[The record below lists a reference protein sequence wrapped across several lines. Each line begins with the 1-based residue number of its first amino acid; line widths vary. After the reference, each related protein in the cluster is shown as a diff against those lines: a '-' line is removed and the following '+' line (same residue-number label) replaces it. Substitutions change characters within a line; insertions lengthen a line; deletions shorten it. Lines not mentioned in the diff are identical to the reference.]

1 MESGQPNT
9 IQPHRGESAP
19 EAHVDNRPEANTK
32 TLPGTQGSTLEEQKP
47 LSLVGTPQ
55 MVSDMSMN
63 ILYSEDIDG
72 MKDKVLVIDS
82 YVKNEMGERE
92 LEPTVGNYRI
102 VLDEI
107 RARQNIDPS
116 AGALTTTSL
125 LYYYLK
131 GKMNL

>member
-1 MESGQPNT
+1 MEFQPNT
-9 IQPHRGESAP
+9 ITPASPEGPAP
-19 EAHVDNRPEANTK
+19 DTRPTPNTE
-32 TLPGTQGSTLEEQKP
+32 TLPGVQGDSLEDKKP

-63 ILYSEDIDG
+63 ILYSENIDG
-72 MKDKVLVIDS
+72 MKEKVSIIDT
-82 YVKNEMGERE
+82 YVKNEMGARE
-92 LEPTVGNYRI
+92 LDATVGNYRI

-107 RARQNIDPS
+107 KMRQNIDPL